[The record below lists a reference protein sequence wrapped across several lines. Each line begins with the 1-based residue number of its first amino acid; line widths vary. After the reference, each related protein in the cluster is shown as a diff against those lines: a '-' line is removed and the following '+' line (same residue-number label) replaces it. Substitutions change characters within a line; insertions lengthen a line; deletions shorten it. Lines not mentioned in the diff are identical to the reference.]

1 MKQAELTTFI
11 SIVESYF
18 QSLADEPA
26 QIGVPYL
33 LDGREPA
40 LEYTGIIGVSGRRK
54 GVAYVTAG
62 RATLDRLVRIL
73 TGSESADALALDMV
87 GELANVLAGNL
98 GRAFESDF
106 DITVPV
112 VVKGAPDQ
120 IVIQKLKQP
129 GFVVPISWCGAD
141 LYIVIGID

>member
-1 MKQAELTTFI
+1 MKQEELTVFI
-11 SIVESYF
+11 AIIESYF
-18 QSLADEPA
+18 KTLSDEPA

-40 LEYTGIIGVSGRRK
+40 LEYTGIIGVSGQRK
-54 GVAYVTAG
+54 GVAYVTAE
-62 RATLDRLVRIL
+62 RATLDHLVRIL
-73 TGSESADALALDMV
+73 AGAASTDALALDMV

-98 GRAFESDF
+98 GRAFERDF

-129 GFVVPISWCGAD
+129 GFVVPIEWRNTR
-141 LYIVIGID
+141 LFIVVGID